1 MQTIPTNGHHARDRA
16 VAATAA
22 GTAGADEFRMECR
35 EVYKIFDPRPEPALA
50 MLRGGAK
57 KDEVLEKLGVAV
69 GVDAASF
76 AVRPGEIFVVMGL
89 SGSGKSTLVRLL
101 NRLIEP
107 SAGAVL
113 LDGEDLTKMSA
124 RELIAVRRRD
134 MSFVFQSFALM
145 PHLSALENAAFGLA
159 LAGVAKDK
167 RREAAMAAL
176 EKVGLGTYAER
187 LPSEMSGGMQQ
198 RVGLARALA
207 KNPSIMF
214 MDEAFSALDPLIRT
228 GCRTSCCASRPRT
241 GARSSSSA
249 TTSTRPCASA
259 TASRSWR
266 AAGSSRSARPP
277 RSS

>member
-113 LDGEDLTKMSA
+113 LDGEDLTRMSA
-124 RELIAVRRRD
+124 KELIAVRRRD

-145 PHLSALENAAFGLA
+145 PHRSALENAAFGLA
-159 LAGVAKDK
+159 LAGGAKDK

-176 EKVGLGTYAER
+176 ETVGLGTYSER

-214 MDEAFSALDPLIRT
+214 MDASFSSLDPLIRT
-228 GCRTSCCASRPRT
+228 GM
-241 GARSSSSA
+241 
-249 TTSTRPCASA
+249 
-259 TASRSWR
+259 
-266 AAGSSRSARPP
+266 
-277 RSS
+277 